1 MEGMP
6 ILLFVLLLA
15 AVDGINLL
23 QMAGH
28 YNVVKVFVF
37 DFVILLSLSLSLS
50 LMGSTSILSHDIYL
64 LPLFWPLFN

>member
-1 MEGMP
+1 MP

-37 DFVILLSLSLSLS
+37 DFVILLSLSL
-50 LMGSTSILSHDIYL
+50 MGSTSILSHNIYL
-64 LPLFWPLFN
+64 LPLFWPVFN